1 MIIKFKGLEKVKRF
15 TKSFP
20 DLVDEKIKRAIWRTG
35 LKVEGDAKK
44 TAPLETGTLRR
55 SINTQRPVKSG
66 KMIKGKVGTNIF
78 YAPYQEF
85 GTKRGVRPKRYL
97 SGSVEKN
104 KGFFEQEMK
113 KASRDIGEMSMK

>member
-1 MIIKFKGLEKVKRF
+1 MIKFKGLDKVRKF
-15 TKSFP
+15 VKTFP
-20 DLVDEKIKRAIWRTG
+20 DLVDTKITQAIWRTG

-66 KMIKGKVGTNIF
+66 KIIKGKVGTNIH

-85 GTKRGVRPKRYL
+85 GTKRGIRPKRYL

-104 KGFFEQEMK
+104 KAFFEQEMR
-113 KASRDIGEMSMK
+113 KAAKDIGEMSMK